1 MADIHRKTNQSQMKV
16 VATAVE
22 AGMHQT
28 TKALE
33 VEAERYDVGKDLL
46 SPPARGRGDFMSGR
60 GDTRRGMRGRGGRGG
75 NMHRNEGNPITR
87 EARGGMTRN
96 RPRGARV
103 RGGGFMTRGI
113 RGNRGGGQG
122 RHRRRGISHFYLQC
136 QADDQVTC
144 IRDMSM
150 FIRKH
155 SNIATPTRIT
165 CRVGHLNAKE
175 M

>member
-113 RGNRGGGQG
+113 RGNRGGGQVSDNTE
-122 RHRRRGISHFYLQC
+122 RYLDAHPEMLDWIERGTNDYRSHLK
-136 QADDQVTC
+136 
-144 IRDMSM
+144 R
-150 FIRKH
+150 
-155 SNIATPTRIT
+155 
-165 CRVGHLNAKE
+165 
-175 M
+175 